1 MSSKK
6 YFFSGLMSYVIWGF
20 VPIFLKKLQGF
31 DDYEIIFYRILLAAL
46 AMTGVALLLWG
57 ETSQAIGG
65 LYRRS
70 KKDFLHMLIL
80 TSIGGGLLAT
90 NWVTYVYVVNHVSIN
105 AASFSYLI
113 LPIATA
119 FLALILL
126 KEKLNAMRWAAVAM
140 SGVSCYLMANVDARQ
155 MAYIAA
161 ITLSYSYYLI
171 TQRKNTYMPRRTNLA
186 LQMIV
191 GTALLLT
198 MDPIHTAPVD
208 LPMHFWI
215 NVTIIA
221 IVFTVTPLLL
231 NLYALNGMGSSQL
244 AFLIYI
250 NPIISFVTAI
260 VWYGEDLNEL
270 AVISY
275 SLLAVAI
282 LLFNWEI
289 IVKAA
294 EKTGL
299 RAATKTITAE

>member
-1 MSSKK
+1 
-6 YFFSGLMSYVIWGF
+6 
-20 VPIFLKKLQGF
+20 
-31 DDYEIIFYRILLAAL
+31 
-46 AMTGVALLLWG
+46 
-57 ETSQAIGG
+57 
-65 LYRRS
+65 
-70 KKDFLHMLIL
+70 
-80 TSIGGGLLAT
+80 
-90 NWVTYVYVVNHVSIN
+90 
-105 AASFSYLI
+105 
-113 LPIATA
+113 PIATA

-161 ITLSYSYYLI
+161 ITMSYSFYLI

-198 MDPIHTAPVD
+198 MDPIHTAPID

-221 IVFTVTPLLL
+221 VVFTVTPLLL

-299 RAATKTITAE
+299 RTTAKTVSVE

>member
-1 MSSKK
+1 MNSKK
-6 YFFSGLMSYVIWGF
+6 HFFSGLMSYVIWGF

-31 DDYEIIFYRILLAAL
+31 DDYEIIFYRILLAAV
-46 AMTGVALLLWG
+46 AMTGVALILWG
-57 ETSQAIGG
+57 ETSEAIGG

-70 KKDFLHMLIL
+70 KKDFLQMFIL

-119 FLALILL
+119 FLALIFL
-126 KEKLNAMRWAAVAM
+126 KEKLNGMRWAAVAM

-155 MAYIAA
+155 MVYIAA
-161 ITLSYSYYLI
+161 ITLSYSFYLI

-186 LQMIV
+186 LQMII
-191 GTALLLT
+191 GTVLLL
-198 MDPIHTAPVD
+198 MIDPIHTAPSD
-208 LPMHFWI
+208 LPAHFWI

-231 NLYALNGMGSSQL
+231 NLFALNGMGSSQL

-250 NPIISFVTAI
+250 NPIISFITAI
-260 VWYGEDLNEL
+260 VWYGEDLDEL

-289 IVKAA
+289 IIKAA

-299 RAATKTITAE
+299 RATGKTVSAE